1 MKKERTEQNFI
12 SVKAK
17 SKICQFSEKYLSWFT
32 EKVAC
37 IRIFRTKARV
47 ENCLFQLK
55 QNTWDISWGYG
66 PKLNVDIFLKIWPK
80 LWHQLKPVKSRKTGN
95 FTEKKEILR

>member
-37 IRIFRTKARV
+37 IRILRIKARV

-66 PKLNVDIFLKIWPK
+66 PKLNVDIFLKICTPM
-80 LWHQLKPVKSRKTGN
+80 
-95 FTEKKEILR
+95 